1 MPALPLL
8 RKFSQAARRN
18 ELAWRY
24 TFNLGPALKFR
35 IARSGLSAE
44 AARVVRDLD
53 RQGIAMIPADKLLGE
68 SSLFAELQSAVASL
82 EQSLSRQLQEARQA
96 ADDPLTG
103 REKAFLYELLG
114 PRPALDP
121 SSIFARFALSRPILQ
136 IANAYFGMYTRL
148 RYYNVWHT
156 FVTSGQPRQSQLWHR
171 DREDRLI
178 LKLFVYLDDVDLE
191 AGPLTYAPGTHLK
204 GAIRQTPECFQ
215 ESGVWRSTD
224 EQMAAVVPRERWISA
239 VGGKG
244 AIVFADTHGYHKGG
258 LARGRDRILYTCMFT
273 SPASESAELLSRPKI
288 LPLPA
293 EKDLAFALSAPKRG
307 PLAAWRPRG

>member
-1 MPALPLL
+1 MAVSLF
-8 RKFSQAARRN
+8 RKLSQAARRN

-44 AARVVRDLD
+44 AARVVRDLN
-53 RQGIAMIPADKLLGE
+53 RQGIALTSAEELFGE
-68 SSLFAELQSAVASL
+68 CGLFGELQSAVAGL
-82 EQSLSRQLQEARQA
+82 EQTLSGQLHEARQA
-96 ADDPLTG
+96 AGDLLTG

-114 PRPALDP
+114 PRPTLDP
-121 SSIFARFALSRPILQ
+121 GSIFARFALSRPILQ

-171 DREDRLI
+171 DREDQLI

-204 GAIRQTPECFQ
+204 GAIRQTPECFK
-215 ESGVWRSTD
+215 ENGVWRSTD
-224 EQMAAVVPRERWISA
+224 QQMAAVVPCERWITA
-239 VGGKG
+239 VGRKG
-244 AIVFADTHGYHKGG
+244 TIVFADTHGYHKGG

-273 SPASESAELLSRPKI
+273 SPASESAELLSRPKT